1 MINGARGHWARVQ
14 RAMVL
19 GGVVAAAFV
28 AVIVSLD
35 LAFPPPLHKGSEV
48 GQIIVDR
55 DGRWLHAF
63 ATREGRW
70 RFQVNVDTVDPEFVD
85 RLIEIEDRRFFA
97 HPGVDVFAIARA
109 LRQAAMRGRIV
120 SGASTITMQTA
131 RLLEPRPRTISSK
144 IIEIFRALQIERRLS
159 KDEILSLYLTL
170 APYGGNIEGVRAASL
185 LYFGKDPAALSVSE
199 QALLIALPQAPEAR
213 RPDRHRRAA
222 RTAARAVV
230 ERLIKAG
237 KLPPTYKGRALAI
250 PDKRR
255 ELPRFAYHGARRA
268 ANLTRH
274 LSASDSTSKSDT
286 VSKSAATA
294 KSGRALT
301 SDIVSTLDIDVQ
313 QTVERVLADHARQI
327 DRDVNIAA
335 IVIVPETGEIIAYA
349 GSADFMRAGGWIDM
363 NQAVR
368 SPGSLLKPFIYGLA
382 FEDGT
387 ALPHRILSDEFR
399 TINGYRPENFDRR
412 YRGDVRLKDALR
424 HSLNVPAVA
433 ALSAVGPNR
442 FAALLANA
450 GVNLR
455 LPARALGTEVGLPVA
470 LGGAGLRP
478 IDIAILYTGLARG
491 GEVIPVSLISPK
503 GDIPQ
508 GYRIF
513 SSENARR
520 VSAIL
525 SSVPAPKG
533 RLPGALANGVTPLAW
548 KTGTSY
554 GYRDAWAAG
563 YTDKHVVVVW
573 TGRPDGTPRKGA
585 TGRRVAAPILFD
597 IADALATRSGPRV
610 TPQNDDLVPLMANR
624 PRVYALP
631 EATGPKVLFPPNGA
645 ELYINRNADGSA
657 RGVALSA
664 RSDTSPVNWFIGGER
679 LSDPENWIPQKPGF
693 YQIEAVDANGDADTV
708 IVQIVGGTVE

>member
-85 RLIEIEDRRFFA
+85 RLIEIEDRRFFV
-97 HPGVDVFAIARA
+97 HPGIDVFAIARA

-230 ERLIKAG
+230 DRLIKAG
-237 KLPPTYKGRALAI
+237 KLPSTYKGRALAI

-294 KSGRALT
+294 KSERALT
-301 SDIVSTLDIDVQ
+301 SDIVSTLDIDAQ

-349 GSADFMRAGGWIDM
+349 G
-363 NQAVR
+363 
-368 SPGSLLKPFIYGLA
+368 
-382 FEDGT
+382 
-387 ALPHRILSDEFR
+387 
-399 TINGYRPENFDRR
+399 
-412 YRGDVRLKDALR
+412 
-424 HSLNVPAVA
+424 
-433 ALSAVGPNR
+433 
-442 FAALLANA
+442 
-450 GVNLR
+450 
-455 LPARALGTEVGLPVA
+455 
-470 LGGAGLRP
+470 
-478 IDIAILYTGLARG
+478 
-491 GEVIPVSLISPK
+491 
-503 GDIPQ
+503 
-508 GYRIF
+508 
-513 SSENARR
+513 
-520 VSAIL
+520 
-525 SSVPAPKG
+525 
-533 RLPGALANGVTPLAW
+533 
-548 KTGTSY
+548 
-554 GYRDAWAAG
+554 
-563 YTDKHVVVVW
+563 
-573 TGRPDGTPRKGA
+573 
-585 TGRRVAAPILFD
+585 
-597 IADALATRSGPRV
+597 
-610 TPQNDDLVPLMANR
+610 
-624 PRVYALP
+624 
-631 EATGPKVLFPPNGA
+631 
-645 ELYINRNADGSA
+645 
-657 RGVALSA
+657 
-664 RSDTSPVNWFIGGER
+664 
-679 LSDPENWIPQKPGF
+679 
-693 YQIEAVDANGDADTV
+693 
-708 IVQIVGGTVE
+708 